1 MKAGDK
7 VTWRTVNGHASGVLV
22 REVVEGSKVWAVK
35 MEDGNHLPVHENS
48 MIPDTNEDYNN
59 IRRK

>member
-7 VTWRTVNGHASGVLV
+7 VKWRTVNGHASGVLV
-22 REVVEGSKVWAVK
+22 REVVECSKVWTVK

-48 MIPDTNEDYNN
+48 MTPDTNEE
-59 IRRK
+59 

>member
-22 REVVEGSKVWAVK
+22 REVAEGSKVWAVK

-48 MIPDTNEDYNN
+48 MIPNTDN
-59 IRRK
+59 